1 MDAERGRKE
10 NRSFQKQCE
19 MKYAYTLTLQNRR
32 IIVRVKSN
40 KDFDLSVLSTVD
52 SSHPLFMEA
61 VRQSPE
67 HQMIEY
73 ETGDLLSLTDFFDQI
88 HLSKV
93 QACCFLHDLVR
104 AIGTALKNQPVLLD
118 LDAILVSS
126 RADQIYLLRAP
137 LSFDCWMKREQDV
150 DEFWQDLL
158 EYLPCDNYEISG
170 LLWKARKEKRAME
183 EIYHDLEEL
192 YQISAK
198 KKLFAKRHQV
208 PTFQLPK
215 PLVKQV
221 SAESRIID
229 HQPSASQQKPL
240 VQPAV
245 AGLDSSLT
253 NQNQHQRLY
262 ETNPVS
268 FMEKGPFDF
277 GYEHE
282 SARSPR
288 SSFVGYD
295 PTSMAKSPAVSLI
308 RDQGRADL
316 QDLHFDFPNASSN
329 TETLNFGQAFDSRN
343 IGQINPYEVASDQ
356 IGQKQ
361 RSDIKTQTDSLY
373 KEPSY
378 LNPQNI
384 QQQNGYGYVL
394 NDQFA
399 QQNSSYYAAPNQGNS
414 KNQTHMYSPH
424 PLETNQNENP
434 TQAQRRNQTMQAN
447 PNIMPNHSRS
457 FVRHNFDPYA
467 NQRYSEYDQSD
478 DWQQWQYY
486 ENVAS
491 NYYGQQEQPGFFAQ
505 PDYEQTDSDM
515 NLQDVALKRPNPSEN
530 RQVNTRAA
538 SNPQQTRYSY
548 IQDQTEPSQITD
560 QQAIPYSFIH
570 EPTSDYQVTETL
582 PPKQNECAHIDW
594 NNKTFYLK
602 GTLCMAG
609 RSEQCQVH
617 IPDDSLSLQHARLS
631 SDQGR
636 WYIQDMKSCNG
647 TWLNGKRIVR
657 KMRLREGM
665 MIRFGNCEAIFHDA
679 PIVKC

>member
-73 ETGDLLSLTDFFDQI
+73 ETGDLLSLTDFFDQV

-240 VQPAV
+240 VQPAF

-282 SARSPR
+282 STRSPR

-329 TETLNFGQAFDSRN
+329 TETLNFGQAFDSQN
-343 IGQINPYEVASDQ
+343 IGQINPYEVAS
-356 IGQKQ
+356 
-361 RSDIKTQTDSLY
+361 
-373 KEPSY
+373 
-378 LNPQNI
+378 
-384 QQQNGYGYVL
+384 
-394 NDQFA
+394 DQFA

-467 NQRYSEYDQSD
+467 NQRYSGYDQSD

-530 RQVNTRAA
+530 RQVNTRAE

-548 IQDQTEPSQITD
+548 MQDQTEPSQITD

>member
-73 ETGDLLSLTDFFDQI
+73 ETGDLLSLTDFFDQV

-240 VQPAV
+240 VQPAFE
-245 AGLDSSLT
+245 GLDSSLT

-316 QDLHFDFPNASSN
+316 QDFHFDFPNASSN

-384 QQQNGYGYVL
+384 Q
-394 NDQFA
+394 

-467 NQRYSEYDQSD
+467 NQRYSGYDQSD

-530 RQVNTRAA
+530 RQVNTRAE

-548 IQDQTEPSQITD
+548 MQDQTEPSQITD

>member
-1 MDAERGRKE
+1 
-10 NRSFQKQCE
+10 
-19 MKYAYTLTLQNRR
+19 
-32 IIVRVKSN
+32 
-40 KDFDLSVLSTVD
+40 
-52 SSHPLFMEA
+52 
-61 VRQSPE
+61 
-67 HQMIEY
+67 
-73 ETGDLLSLTDFFDQI
+73 
-88 HLSKV
+88 
-93 QACCFLHDLVR
+93 
-104 AIGTALKNQPVLLD
+104 
-118 LDAILVSS
+118 
-126 RADQIYLLRAP
+126 
-137 LSFDCWMKREQDV
+137 
-150 DEFWQDLL
+150 
-158 EYLPCDNYEISG
+158 
-170 LLWKARKEKRAME
+170 
-183 EIYHDLEEL
+183 
-192 YQISAK
+192 
-198 KKLFAKRHQV
+198 
-208 PTFQLPK
+208 
-215 PLVKQV
+215 
-221 SAESRIID
+221 
-229 HQPSASQQKPL
+229 
-240 VQPAV
+240 
-245 AGLDSSLT
+245 
-253 NQNQHQRLY
+253 
-262 ETNPVS
+262 
-268 FMEKGPFDF
+268 MEKGPFDF

-447 PNIMPNHSRS
+447 PNIMPNYSRS

-467 NQRYSEYDQSD
+467 NQRYSGYDQSD

-548 IQDQTEPSQITD
+548 MQDQTEPSQITD